1 MAAKCA
7 VGGARPI
14 AKTRSGGAR
23 GGEKRLAKAAWI
35 LHETGMK
42 NTPARSTFLAITCGL
57 ALAGTAF
64 SQTDAPDKAQ
74 TLLAKVKR
82 SDIDRQV
89 TAKQTGLNRMAEDLA
104 KGQKEA
110 EAMQASIEAT
120 GGLLKESG
128 ENLSQLQS
136 QKKRLEQVLEL
147 TALRIEA
154 ERLKSDGLK
163 MLSEAQTKAKAAL
176 AKRAEETD
184 LRASL
189 GAAELKQLTPESAEP
204 AAEPAVKDAGSKD
217 AGARTR
223 AAHAELR
230 KKLATSENSAANAE
244 MVAREAMR
252 AASTRLEQAEIAS
265 VKVKRKASTVESDLP
280 AIAEKPLDLDEK
292 PAAKPEKK

>member
-1 MAAKCA
+1 M
-7 VGGARPI
+7 PNI
-14 AKTRSGGAR
+14 AG
-23 GGEKRLAKAAWI
+23 LCQPF
-35 LHETGMK
+35 GMK
-42 NTPARSTFLAITCGL
+42 HSAKNSIVRSATFAGVCLLAM
-57 ALAGTAF
+57 AGTAF
-64 SQTDAPDKAQ
+64 TQTDAPDKAQ

-89 TAKQTGLNRMAEDLA
+89 TAKQTGLNRLAEDLA

-120 GGLLKESG
+120 GSLLKESG

-189 GAAELKQLTPESAEP
+189 GAAELKMLAPDPADS
-204 AAEPAVKDAGSKD
+204 AAEPAVKDAGAKVS
-217 AGARTR
+217 GAKMR
-223 AAHAELR
+223 AALAELR

-244 MVAREAMR
+244 MVAREAMW
-252 AASTRLEQAEIAS
+252 AASTRLEQADIAS
-265 VKVKRKASTVESDLP
+265 VKAKRKAANVEGDLP
-280 AIAEKPLDLDEK
+280 AIAEKPLDLEEK